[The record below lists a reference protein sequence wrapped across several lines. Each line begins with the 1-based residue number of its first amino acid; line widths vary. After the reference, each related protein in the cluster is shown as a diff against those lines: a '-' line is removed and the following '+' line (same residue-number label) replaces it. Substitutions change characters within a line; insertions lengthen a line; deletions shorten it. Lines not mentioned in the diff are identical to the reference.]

1 MGCKCRNQPVN
12 VPPNVEWGP
21 IFWTLLHGMA
31 EKAGSAPLPGLQGDE
46 VRAWKIILT
55 TLPKALACEE
65 CRTHLNAHILNNPIN
80 IPDKYSDL
88 RNYIRMYLYNLHET
102 VNRRLK
108 KPAFSVVDLPMLYRG
123 IDLKKSF
130 DVVNVVVKR
139 SILATAVPILSWN
152 NWASQVR
159 TLMGMYN

>member
-12 VPPNVEWGP
+12 VPANIEWGP
-21 IFWTLLHGMA
+21 VFWTLLHGLA

-65 CRTHLNAHILNNPIN
+65 CRAHCGAYITNNPIN
-80 IPDKYSDL
+80 IPDKYSEL
-88 RNYIRMYLYNLHET
+88 RLYIRMYLYNLHET
-102 VNRRLK
+102 VNKRLK
-108 KPAFSVVDLPMLYRG
+108 KSSFSAVDLPMLYRG

-130 DVVNVVVKR
+130 DVVNIVVKR

-152 NWASQVR
+152 NIFIV
-159 TLMGMYN
+159 NF